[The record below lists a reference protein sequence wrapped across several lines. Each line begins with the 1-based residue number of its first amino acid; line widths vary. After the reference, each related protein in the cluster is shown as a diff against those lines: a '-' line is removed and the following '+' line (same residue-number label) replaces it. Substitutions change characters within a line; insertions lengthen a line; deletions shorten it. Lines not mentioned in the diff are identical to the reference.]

1 MGCINMVTV
10 SIRIEDQEKRA
21 LDEMLDQMGMN
32 ITTFYSIYTKR
43 VLRDRRIPFAI
54 EASPDPLYSEPNVR
68 AIKRAEQ
75 QIEEGHAVVIT
86 MDQLEELLDA

>member
-1 MGCINMVTV
+1 MVTV

-21 LDEMLDQMGMN
+21 LDEVLDQMGMN
-32 ITTFYSIYTKR
+32 ITTFYTIYTKK
-43 VLRDRRIPFAI
+43 VLRDRRIPFPI
-54 EASPDPLYSEPNVR
+54 EATPDPLYSDANIH

-75 QIEEGHAVVIT
+75 QIAEGRAVVLT